1 MRYATVTAAGGDK
14 AAIQAL
20 YNEFND
26 AFNKKDV
33 NRIMAVYAPE
43 VFVFDV
49 VPPREYSG
57 WDAYKKDW
65 QSVFSS
71 FAGPATN
78 TVSDLNITVVGP
90 VAYAQFPGPVTNS
103 ISELNIT
110 VVGPVAYARSID
122 DSTITAKDGSK
133 SHVVVRSTDVLRK
146 SNGKWRIVQEH
157 NSVPVDLS
165 TGKADLLSQP

>member
-1 MRYATVTAAGGDK
+1 MRKPLYVAAALLLLLGLAAGVRPAAAQSKSDE
-14 AAIQAL
+14 AAIKAL
-20 YNEFND
+20 YSKFND

-33 NRIMAVYAPE
+33 DGIMSVYAPD

-49 VPPREYSG
+49 VPPRQYSG

-90 VAYAQFPGPVTNS
+90 VAYAH
-103 ISELNIT
+103 
-110 VVGPVAYARSID
+110 YID
-122 DSTITAKDGSK
+122 DGTMTAADGTK
-133 SHVVVRSTDVLRK
+133 SHMVVRSTDVWRK
-146 SNGKWRIVQEH
+146 QNGKWLIVQEH
-157 NSVPVDLS
+157 NSFPVDLA
-165 TGKADLLSQP
+165 TGKADPLSTP

>member
-1 MRYATVTAAGGDK
+1 MRKPVSAIIALLVLLGLTASVRPATAQSKSSADE
-14 AAIQAL
+14 ASIRAL
-20 YNEFND
+20 YSKFND

-33 NRIMAVYAPE
+33 DGIMSVYAPD

-78 TVSDLNITVVGP
+78 TVTDLNITVVGP
-90 VAYAQFPGPVTNS
+90 VAYAR
-103 ISELNIT
+103 
-110 VVGPVAYARSID
+110 YID
-122 DSTITAKDGSK
+122 DGTMTAADGTK
-133 SHVVVRSTDVLRK
+133 SHMVVRSTDVWRK
-146 SNGKWRIVQEH
+146 QNGKWLIVQEH
-157 NSVPVDLS
+157 NSFPVDLA
-165 TGKADLLSQP
+165 TGKADTLSTP

>member
-1 MRYATVTAAGGDK
+1 MQKRTHWTAAVLVLLAIATGTLPASAQTKSDE
-14 AAIQAL
+14 AAIRAL
-20 YNEFND
+20 YNKFND

-33 NRIMAVYAPE
+33 DGIMSVYAPD

-78 TVSDLNITVVGP
+78 AVTDLNITVVGP
-90 VAYAQFPGPVTNS
+90 VAYTR
-103 ISELNIT
+103 
-110 VVGPVAYARSID
+110 YID
-122 DSTITAKDGSK
+122 DGTMTAADGTK
-133 SHVVVRSTDVLRK
+133 SHMVVRSTDVWRK
-146 SNGKWRIVQEH
+146 QNGKWLIVQEH
-157 NSVPVDLS
+157 NSFPVDLA
-165 TGKADLLSQP
+165 TGKADTLSTP